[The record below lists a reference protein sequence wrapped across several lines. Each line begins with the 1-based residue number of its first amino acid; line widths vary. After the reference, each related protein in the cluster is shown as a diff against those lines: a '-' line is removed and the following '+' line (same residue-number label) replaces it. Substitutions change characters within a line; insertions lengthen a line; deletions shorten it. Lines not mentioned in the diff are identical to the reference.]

1 MVNIRANIK
10 GLSERHG
17 SWHLRRMIKGNL
29 INKTLGRVDIMQQE
43 EAEKIA
49 IDLLNGKR
57 EGSVSYWSDGQL
69 SSKGNYKNGKREGE
83 WVECHENGQ
92 LSSKGNYK
100 NCMKEGAWFQYF
112 FDDGTVYKPLT
123 GTYKNGEKIS
133 V

>member
-49 IDLLNGKR
+49 IDFLNGKR

-69 SSKGNYKNGKREGE
+69 SSKGNF
-83 WVECHENGQ
+83 
-92 LSSKGNYK
+92 K
-100 NCMKEGAWFQYF
+100 NCMKESAWFQYF

-123 GTYKNGEKIS
+123 GTYKNGAKIS
-133 V
+133 D